1 VKLTGPERELAWLRR
16 LGEVARRFADERDV
30 RALLPSILDAAI
42 ELTEAERGFLVSL
55 ERSESRGARGKPRL
69 KIEAARGFL
78 RESLQAGPSKVSRTV
93 VARVLER
100 KAPLVTSR
108 EEDQDVRD
116 VSSIRRRRVLAIA
129 CVPLLL
135 RDEVHGVLY
144 LDHRFDPEAFQEQD
158 VPILA
163 AFADQAVLALAVAE
177 AATAVPAEARAN
189 VPAVARGAVPLPP
202 VLDVPRSGRLV
213 GASPVMRELVAQLDR
228 CARSRAPV
236 LVTGESGSGKELVA
250 RELHARGLAPGAPFL
265 SESCGAIA
273 ETLLESEL
281 FGHQKGAFTG
291 ADSDRLGL
299 FLRAG
304 TGTLFL
310 DEVADT
316 SPVMQAKLLRVL
328 QEGVARPVGG
338 DDVVAVR
345 CRVIVACN
353 QDLRELVRAGRFRED
368 LYYRLDVLRLR
379 VPPLRERKD
388 DIPALVRDLIDRE
401 GEGRALELTPDAVGA
416 LVAHDWPGNVRE
428 LENEVRRLLA
438 LGLPRV
444 GREHLSLDVRGE
456 PAARAVSFQG
466 KTIPQVEREM
476 VAAALKRA
484 AGNKSRA
491 ARELGVSR
499 GALYQLIARHGLS

>member
-1 VKLTGPERELAWLRR
+1 
-16 LGEVARRFADERDV
+16 
-30 RALLPSILDAAI
+30 
-42 ELTEAERGFLVSL
+42 
-55 ERSESRGARGKPRL
+55 
-69 KIEAARGFL
+69 
-78 RESLQAGPSKVSRTV
+78 
-93 VARVLER
+93 
-100 KAPLVTSR
+100 
-108 EEDQDVRD
+108 
-116 VSSIRRRRVLAIA
+116 
-129 CVPLLL
+129 
-135 RDEVHGVLY
+135 
-144 LDHRFDPEAFQEQD
+144 
-158 VPILA
+158 
-163 AFADQAVLALAVAE
+163 
-177 AATAVPAEARAN
+177 
-189 VPAVARGAVPLPP
+189 
-202 VLDVPRSGRLV
+202 
-213 GASPVMRELVAQLDR
+213 VAQLDR

-291 ADSDRLGL
+291 ADCDRPGL
-299 FLRAG
+299 FVRAG
-304 TGTLFL
+304 SGTLFL

-316 SPVMQAKLLRVL
+316 SAVMQAKLLRVL

-338 DDVVAVR
+338 DDVVPVR

-379 VPPLRERKD
+379 VPPLRERRD
-388 DIPALVRDLIDRE
+388 DIPALVRDVIDRE
-401 GEGRALELTPDAVGA
+401 GEGRALELTPEAVGA

-444 GREHLSLDVRGE
+444 GLEHLSLDVRGE
-456 PAARAVSFQG
+456 PAVRAVTFQG